1 LQPEGDRTP
10 HLGEGSAAKECGG
23 VIQFAKL
30 SQEGIVL
37 VTAAVI
43 FVAAGIFL
51 PGFLAADNLVSIVR
65 SVSVLGILALGMAI
79 VIIGR
84 GIDLSAVAIMA
95 MSVAWYLQLLN
106 DGMADSYA
114 LAIVL
119 GGVLCIGLLNGFLV
133 AYADVPAIFVTLASG
148 SFVFGYVRSQ
158 LISQDAVPVPPGHW
172 VEAFGGLRFLD
183 VPIEVFIFAAL
194 AVLIFLFLRY
204 TKWGRYVYYAGD
216 NPVAARNIG
225 IPVRPMLVLRYVISA
240 LIAFAAG
247 LLTAASLHSINTRVV
262 NSTLLYDIV
271 LVAVIGGIG
280 LSGGKGG
287 VRNVLFGAAL
297 IGIMLNAMT
306 IIDIPLIYQNLIKS
320 TILLAAIIIDGLV
333 NPRDEQTAQQG
344 DI

>member
-1 LQPEGDRTP
+1 MSSARSR
-10 HLGEGSAAKECGG
+10 LGN
-23 VIQFAKL
+23 L
-30 SQEGIVL
+30 SQEHIVL
-37 VTAAVI
+37 AIAVLI
-43 FVAAGIFL
+43 FAVASVGL
-51 PGFLAADNLVSIVR
+51 PGFFTPDNIVAIVR

-106 DGMADSYA
+106 DGMNDGLA
-114 LAIVL
+114 LALVL
-119 GGVLCIGLLNGFLV
+119 AGVLAIGVLNGILV

-158 LISQDAVPVPPGHW
+158 LISQDAVPVPQGHW
-172 VEAFGGLRFLD
+172 VELFGGIRYLD
-183 VPIEVFIFAAL
+183 IPVEVFIFAAL
-194 AVLIFLFLRY
+194 AFAIFLFLRY
-204 TKWGRYVYYAGD
+204 TKWGRYVYFAGD
-216 NPVAARNIG
+216 NPVAARNVG
-225 IPVRPMLVLRYVISA
+225 MPVRPMLVLRYTISA
-240 LIAFAAG
+240 LIAFMAG

-320 TILLAAIIIDGLV
+320 TILLAAIIIDGLL

>member
-1 LQPEGDRTP
+1 MASGSLR
-10 HLGEGSAAKECGG
+10 LGN
-23 VIQFAKL
+23 L
-30 SQEGIVL
+30 TQEHIVL
-37 VTAAVI
+37 AIAVVI
-43 FVAAGIFL
+43 FVAASIGL
-51 PGFLAADNLVSIVR
+51 PGFFTSENVVAIIR

-106 DGMADSYA
+106 DGMGDGPA
-114 LAIVL
+114 LALVVA
-119 GGVLCIGLLNGFLV
+119 GVLAIGLANGILV

-158 LISQDAVPVPPGHW
+158 LISQDAVPVPGGHW
-172 VEAFGGLRFLD
+172 VELFGGVRYFD
-183 VPIEVFIFAAL
+183 IPVEVFIFAAL
-194 AVLIFLFLRY
+194 AGVVFLFLRY
-204 TKWGRYVYYAGD
+204 TKWGRYVYFAGD
-216 NPVAARNIG
+216 NPMTARNVG
-225 IPVRPMLVLRYVISA
+225 MPVRPMLVLRYVISA
-240 LIAFAAG
+240 LIAFMAG

-320 TILLAAIIIDGLV
+320 TILLAAIIIDGVV

>member
-1 LQPEGDRTP
+1 MG
-10 HLGEGSAAKECGG
+10 GSVWNGLRALNQERIVF
-23 VIQFAKL
+23 VIC
-30 SQEGIVL
+30 VL
-37 VTAAVI
+37 VFAA
-43 FVAAGIFL
+43 AASAL
-51 PGFLAADNLVSIVR
+51 PGFLTAANLIAIVR
-65 SVSVLGILALGMAI
+65 SIAVLGILALGMAV

-84 GIDLSAVAIMA
+84 GIDLSMVAVMA
-95 MSVAWYLQLLN
+95 MSVAWYLQLLGG
-106 DGMADSYA
+106 GMADREA
-114 LAIVL
+114 FTLVL
-119 GGVLCIGLLNGFLV
+119 GGVLLIGALNGFLV

-158 LISQDAVPVPPGHW
+158 LIPSDAVPVPPGHW
-172 VEAFGGLRFLD
+172 VEIMGGVRFLG
-183 VPIEVFIFAAL
+183 VPIEVFMFAAL
-194 AVLIFLFLRY
+194 AVAMFLFLRF

-225 IPVRPMLVLRYVISA
+225 IPVRPMLVLRYVLSA
-240 LIAFAAG
+240 LTAFAAG

-287 VRNVLFGAAL
+287 VRNVLVGAAL
-297 IGIMLNAMT
+297 IGILLNAMT
-306 IIDIPLIYQNLIKS
+306 ILDISVLYQNLIKS
-320 TILLAAIIIDGLV
+320 TILLFAIIVDGLV

>member
-1 LQPEGDRTP
+1 MPTIGLPDWRN
-10 HLGEGSAAKECGG
+10 
-23 VIQFAKL
+23 IN
-30 SQEGIVL
+30 QEGIVL
-37 VTAAVI
+37 AIAVML
-43 FVAAGIFL
+43 FLLASAGL
-51 PGFLAADNLVSIVR
+51 PGFLTSNNLVSIVR
-65 SVSVLGILALGMAI
+65 SVSVLGILALGMAV

-95 MSVAWYLQLLN
+95 MSVAWYLQMLN
-106 DGMADSYA
+106 GGAGEGAA
-114 LAIVL
+114 LAIAL
-119 GGVLCIGLLNGFLV
+119 AGVLAIGLLNGFLV
-133 AYADVPAIFVTLASG
+133 AYADVPAIFVTLATG

-158 LISQDAVPVPPGHW
+158 LITQDAVPVPPGHW
-172 VEAFGGLRFLD
+172 VESLGGVRFLD

-194 AVLIFLFLRY
+194 ALLAFLFLRFA
-204 TKWGRYVYYAGD
+204 KWGRYVYFAGD

-240 LIAFAAG
+240 LVAFVAG
-247 LLTAASLHSINTRVV
+247 LLTASSLHSINTRIV
-262 NSTLLYDIV
+262 NSTLLYDVV

-297 IGIMLNAMT
+297 IGILLNAMT
-306 IIDIPLIYQNLIKS
+306 IIDIPLLVQNLIKAA
-320 TILLAAIIIDGLV
+320 ILLAAIVVDGVL

>member
-1 LQPEGDRTP
+1 MGLVNFRN
-10 HLGEGSAAKECGG
+10 
-23 VIQFAKL
+23 L
-30 SQEGIVL
+30 SQEKIVF
-37 VTAAVI
+37 AIAVI
-43 FVAAGIFL
+43 IFIVASIML
-51 PGFLAADNLVSIVR
+51 PGFFTTENVVAIVR

-106 DGMADSYA
+106 DGTPDTYA
-114 LAIVL
+114 LALVL
-119 GGVLCIGLLNGFLV
+119 AGVLFIGLLNGFLV
-133 AYADVPAIFVTLASG
+133 AYAEVPAIFVTLASG

-158 LISQDAVPVPPGHW
+158 LIVQDAVPVPPGHW
-172 VEAFGGLRFLD
+172 IELFGGVRYFD
-183 VPIEVFIFAAL
+183 IPVEVFVFAAL
-194 AVLIFLFLRY
+194 AFLIFIFLRY
-204 TKWGRYVYYAGD
+204 SKWGRYVYYAGD
-216 NPVAARNIG
+216 NPVAARNVG
-225 IPVRPMLVLRYVISA
+225 MPVRPMLVLRYVISA
-240 LIAFAAG
+240 LIAFVAG

-280 LSGGKGG
+280 LSGGKGS

-320 TILLAAIIIDGLV
+320 TILLAAIIFDGVL

>member
-1 LQPEGDRTP
+1 MA
-10 HLGEGSAAKECGG
+10 LGIWKFEN
-23 VIQFAKL
+23 L
-30 SQEGIVL
+30 SQEHIVL
-37 VTAAVI
+37 VIAVLI
-43 FVAAGIFL
+43 FFVASVTL
-51 PGFLAADNLVSIVR
+51 PGFFTPDNIVAIIR

-106 DGMADSYA
+106 NGVSDASAMALV
-114 LAIVL
+114 LA
-119 GGVLCIGLLNGFLV
+119 GVLAIGLLNGFLV

-158 LISQDAVPVPPGHW
+158 LISQDAVPVPDGHW
-172 VEAFGGLRFLD
+172 LELFGGVRYFD
-183 VPIEVFIFAAL
+183 IPVEVFIFAAL
-194 AVLIFLFLRY
+194 AFVIFLFLRY
-204 TKWGRYVYYAGD
+204 TKWGRYIYFAGD
-216 NPVAARNIG
+216 NPVTARNVG
-225 IPVRPMLVLRYVISA
+225 MPVRPMLVLRYVISA
-240 LIAFAAG
+240 LIALLAG

-320 TILLAAIIIDGLV
+320 TILLAAIIIDGLL